1 MQSRE
6 EYEILLNPSNSYLIK
21 ETDEC
26 VYIAEG
32 PREIREL
39 EHLVCTFLLSKKKK
53 KKRLLTNR
61 ICIHSLD
68 PKHAID

>member
-6 EYEILLNPSNSYLIK
+6 EYEILLNPNNSYLIK

-39 EHLVCTFLLSKKKK
+39 EHLVCEFLLSKKKK
-53 KKRLLTNR
+53 KKKT
-61 ICIHSLD
+61 IH
-68 PKHAID
+68 KQNTYT

>member
-53 KKRLLTNR
+53 KKGYSQTEYVYIASTQNML
-61 ICIHSLD
+61 
-68 PKHAID
+68 